1 MALRLLVSKEELKE
15 AQRMVRKLSVAG
27 ALVALSLAGSG
38 CVVSGSVRTSAYVED
53 PSMVMVEP
61 GVYVVTDYDR
71 PVFYTDGY
79 YWLYSDSYWLR
90 SYTYSG
96 GFVRVRSVP
105 YGVRRIHR
113 PYAYVRYRPRGTV
126 RYYHTPRRGERV
138 RVYDR
143 GRYDRRDYRTRP
155 VRDHRSYDRRSYDR
169 NYDRRRAAPVRDHRT
184 HRRAAPARA
193 PSRDHR
199 SDRRRSRDDDDDD
212 DRRDR
217 RRR

>member
-1 MALRLLVSKEELKE
+1 MFRTFSL
-15 AQRMVRKLSVAG
+15 AG
-27 ALVALSLAGSG
+27 ALVALGVAGSG
-38 CVVSGSVRTSAYVED
+38 CVVSGSVRSSGYVET
-53 PSMVMVEP
+53 PSMVLVEP
-61 GVYVVTDYDR
+61 GVYVVADYDR
-71 PVFYTDGY
+71 PVFYNDGY
-79 YWLYSDSYWLR
+79 YWLYSDGYWMR

-113 PYAYVRYRPRGTV
+113 PYAYVRYRPRGNV
-126 RYYHTPRRGERV
+126 RYYNAPRRGERV

-143 GRYDRRDYRTRP
+143 RGNDRRDYRRAP
-155 VRDHRSYDRRSYDR
+155 VRDHRTNDRRS
-169 NYDRRRAAPVRDHRT
+169 YDRRRAAPVRDHRT
-184 HRRAAPARA
+184 HDRRAAPARA

-199 SDRRRSRDDDDDD
+199 SNDRRRGKDDDDD